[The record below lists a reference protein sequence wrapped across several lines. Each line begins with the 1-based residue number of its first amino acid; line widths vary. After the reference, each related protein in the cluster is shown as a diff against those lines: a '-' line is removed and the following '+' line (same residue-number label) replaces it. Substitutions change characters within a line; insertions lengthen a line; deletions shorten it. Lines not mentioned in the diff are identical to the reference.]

1 VTFRRLD
8 AALRALGGDADR
20 DRARFLDLLFGE
32 REEDATPA
40 AAAAA
45 AAEGWFDASLD
56 SSQREAVTFALAA
69 PRLARIHGPPG
80 TGKTAAFVEL
90 CRQAVAA
97 GERLLACAPS
107 NVAVDNLTDI
117 WAQQLPP
124 LDVDDG
130 FLEIQVRDLNACFN
144 LNAVASTPAGRATG
158 RVNLSRFQTLLRNLN
173 LPEPIADTWL
183 DWIDADQEVSGFGAE
198 DSEYLLGEFAHRT
211 GDQLASHSSELRM
224 LRDVDSETYAAIE
237 PYICVLPNDQLRVN
251 INTADPQVIA
261 ALNPSLS
268 VDQIESV
275 ALVERTYSDVNQ
287 VTNEIPELTAATD
300 AFGVVSEFFEIQI
313 RAQVDDSL
321 VELAS
326 TLHRNP
332 NDGTI
337 TLLTR
342 DFGKSFRSKFLEELT
357 GSEE

>member
-1 VTFRRLD
+1 MAPLRHPDRQRGVVLLSVLLILALLTALVYQLVGRQSLVVAQARQTFAGD
-8 AALRALGGDADR
+8 QALQYALGAEDF
-20 DRARFLDLLFGE
+20 ARQILRQEWMD
-32 REEDATPA
+32 
-40 AAAAA
+40 
-45 AAEGWFDASLD
+45 
-56 SSQREAVTFALAA
+56 
-69 PRLARIHGPPG
+69 
-80 TGKTAAFVEL
+80 TG
-90 CRQAVAA
+90 
-97 GERLLACAPS
+97 
-107 NVAVDNLTDI
+107 AVDNLTEI
-117 WAQQLPP
+117 WAQPLPP
-124 LDVDDG
+124 LDVDEG
-130 FLEIQVRDLNACFN
+130 SLEIQVRDLNACFN
-144 LNAVASTPAGRATG
+144 LNAVASTTTGQATG
-158 RVNLSRFQTLLRNLN
+158 RVNLSRFKTLLRNLN

-183 DWIDADQEVSGFGAE
+183 DWIDPDQEVGGFGAE

-211 GDQLASHSSELRM
+211 GDQLASHTSELRM
-224 LRDVDSETYAAIE
+224 LRDMDAETYAAIE
-237 PYICVLPNDQLRVN
+237 PYVCVLPNDELRVN
-251 INTADPQVIA
+251 VNTADPQVIA

-268 VDQIESV
+268 VDQIESI

-300 AFGVVSEFFEIQI
+300 AFGVASEFFEIQI